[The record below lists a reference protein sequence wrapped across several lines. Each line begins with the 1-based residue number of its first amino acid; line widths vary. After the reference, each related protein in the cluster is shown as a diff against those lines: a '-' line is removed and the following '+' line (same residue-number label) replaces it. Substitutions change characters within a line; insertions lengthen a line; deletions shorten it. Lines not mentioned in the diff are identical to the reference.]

1 MGSSSLSTSQGTD
14 YSRTEARA
22 PDDVDAPPQDWRRY
36 DTNEIDLID
45 EMALRPSRRIL
56 ICFHDFPR
64 GGTERIAIGL
74 ARHWCD
80 RGHEVA
86 ILCGSGKG
94 DARADVDPRVRVI
107 ELDPPIPRSLFS
119 RVRLGPAMAR
129 AIAKLDPDV
138 IFLPGNFHLPLVP
151 ALSKIPGR
159 GALVVKI
166 SNPALPRGLVRRP
179 ARWVMERYHASVDG
193 VAAMNAGLNRDLAAM
208 LPGIKVRTLYD
219 PTFVAPAIEPARPV
233 QRDGCFEVVWAG
245 RFEPQKDAPL
255 ALATIAALNRRLPAH
270 LTMLGDGA
278 GLEAARRQIA
288 KKGLGNMVT
297 TPGHVPGID
306 HWLQGV
312 GALLVT
318 SHFEGGPAVAVE
330 ALAHGVPVVSTDC
343 SPFLRELLSTEES
356 GRIVPT
362 RDPEALADALLAIR
376 AADAPDPARMAG
388 LIAHLAPGPCAD
400 AYLDWFETLAVA
412 RGR

>member
-1 MGSSSLSTSQGTD
+1 MSTLHGTNPAID
-14 YSRTEARA
+14 GNLTLRVAEERA
-22 PDDVDAPPQDWRRY
+22 EHGWYGPAAGRPP
-36 DTNEIDLID
+36 TT
-45 EMALRPSRRIL
+45 ALRSARRIL

-74 ARHWCD
+74 ARQWCD
-80 RGHEVA
+80 RGHDVA
-86 ILCGSGKG
+86 ILCGSAKG

-107 ELDPPIPRSLFS
+107 EVDPPIPRSLFS
-119 RVRLGPAMAR
+119 RMRLGPAMAR
-129 AIAKLDPDV
+129 MIAKLDPDV

-151 ALSKIPGR
+151 YFAGIAGR
-159 GALVVKI
+159 GALVIKI
-166 SNPALPRGLVRRP
+166 SNPALPRGLVKRP
-179 ARWVMERYHASVDG
+179 ALWVMERYHASVDG
-193 VAAMNAGLNRDLAAM
+193 VAAMNAGLNRDLAKM

-219 PTFVAPAIEPARPV
+219 PAYLAPIVTHARPAQASGV
-233 QRDGCFEVVWAG
+233 FEIVWAG
-245 RFEPQKDAPL
+245 RFERQKDVPL
-255 ALATIAALNRRLPAH
+255 ALATIAALNRRTPAH

-278 GLEAARRQIA
+278 GLDAAREKIA
-288 KKGLGNMVT
+288 KQGLENIVAM
-297 TPGHVPGID
+297 PGHVPGID
-306 HWLQGV
+306 HWLQGA

-343 SPFLRELLSTEES
+343 SPFLSELLSSEES
-356 GRIVPT
+356 GRIVAT

-376 AADAPDPARMAG
+376 AAGAPDPARLAG